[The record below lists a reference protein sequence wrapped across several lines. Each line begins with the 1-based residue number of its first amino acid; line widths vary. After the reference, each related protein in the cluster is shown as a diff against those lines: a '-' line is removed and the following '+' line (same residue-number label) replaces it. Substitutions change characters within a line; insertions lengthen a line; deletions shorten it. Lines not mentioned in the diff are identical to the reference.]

1 MRQVNIALDI
11 YSASVCLILG
21 IYLFRRRDKSKRIRY
36 FQQVCLFNL
45 LMILGD
51 LADWTCRG
59 TGHPM
64 NVPLL
69 HIGTFI
75 NYASAAPLQWLMAK
89 YILEYIRSSVKV
101 MRGYGIAMNILC
113 AVYLAGCIM
122 TPFTGFYYTI
132 TPDNQYIRGEGFL
145 FSQALPFL
153 MYFILAL
160 ILLHYRRYFTRRTL
174 LCSAAYMAMPL
185 FAQLIQIPNQG
196 LNILCPAI
204 TLGIMMCFVNIQID
218 DDVQRQIDK
227 QQLMQAQISVLL
239 SQIRPHFMYNS
250 LNTIR
255 RLCDLDPKRARSA
268 IDEFS
273 IFLRANMDSL
283 SSNSPIS
290 FERELRHTQSYLRLE
305 QERFGEELKIV
316 YDIQARDFRLPSLS
330 LQPIVEN
337 AVKHGLRRKEG
348 CGTVEIHTAETDEHF
363 VVTICDDG
371 VGFDPDQPA
380 DNSRTHIGV
389 KNVEKRL
396 KLLCNGELML
406 SSKPGCGSTVIM
418 QIPKE
423 NQA

>member
-174 LCSAAYMAMPL
+174 LCSAA
-185 FAQLIQIPNQG
+185 
-196 LNILCPAI
+196 
-204 TLGIMMCFVNIQID
+204 
-218 DDVQRQIDK
+218 
-227 QQLMQAQISVLL
+227 
-239 SQIRPHFMYNS
+239 
-250 LNTIR
+250 
-255 RLCDLDPKRARSA
+255 
-268 IDEFS
+268 
-273 IFLRANMDSL
+273 
-283 SSNSPIS
+283 
-290 FERELRHTQSYLRLE
+290 
-305 QERFGEELKIV
+305 
-316 YDIQARDFRLPSLS
+316 
-330 LQPIVEN
+330 
-337 AVKHGLRRKEG
+337 
-348 CGTVEIHTAETDEHF
+348 
-363 VVTICDDG
+363 
-371 VGFDPDQPA
+371 
-380 DNSRTHIGV
+380 
-389 KNVEKRL
+389 
-396 KLLCNGELML
+396 
-406 SSKPGCGSTVIM
+406 
-418 QIPKE
+418 
-423 NQA
+423 